1 MNLTLDDE
9 ECLWCVLNRNGKL
22 LVSPTKDHHECYE
35 TWVEHDAESR
45 IFMLKPVGF
54 SPRKP

>member
-9 ECLWCVLNRNGKL
+9 ERLWCVLNRNGKL
-22 LVSPTKDHHECYE
+22 LVSPTKDFQECYK
-35 TWVEHDAESR
+35 TWVEHDTESR
-45 IFMLKPVGF
+45 IFMLRPSGF

>member
-1 MNLTLDDE
+1 MNLTLDDDE
-9 ECLWCVLNRNGKL
+9 RLWCVLNRNGKL
-22 LVSPTKDHHECYE
+22 LVPPTKDHHECYE

-54 SPRKP
+54 SPRK